1 MEINREI
8 VAAML
13 EETHA
18 RLIFAAD
25 GREAVDAF
33 FADEHID
40 VILMDVQMPVMSGLL
55 AAREIRAAG
64 TPRASRIP
72 IIALTANALRED
84 FEECVAAGMNT
95 HIGKPIIREVL
106 LRTLRRTIFS

>member
-13 EETHA
+13 EGTHA
-18 RLIFAAD
+18 KLSFAAN

-33 FADEHID
+33 FADESID
-40 VILMDVQMPVMSGLL
+40 VILMDVQMPVMNGLL
-55 AAREIRAAG
+55 AAIEIRAAG
-64 TPRASRIP
+64 TPRATAIP

-106 LRTLRRTIFS
+106 LRTLKRELL